1 MNGWDLY
8 TWLNSIILGVSGF
21 LILALFLRDSYMAR
35 KNDKENRK
43 KDKSLNIQ
51 QSIDGRIVKNIAV
64 ILRELFPP

>member
-35 KNDKENRK
+35 KKTKENKK
-43 KDKSLNIQ
+43 KDKSLNI
-51 QSIDGRIVKNIAV
+51 
-64 ILRELFPP
+64 P

>member
-1 MNGWDLY
+1 MNGWDLF

-43 KDKSLNIQ
+43 KDKSLNFQ
-51 QSIDGRIVKNIAV
+51 TALNQSIKVQIV
-64 ILRELFPP
+64 F

>member
-21 LILALFLRDSYMAR
+21 LILALFIRDSYMAR

-43 KDKSLNIQ
+43 KDKSLNI
-51 QSIDGRIVKNIAV
+51 
-64 ILRELFPP
+64 P